1 MRSMTFCALAISTLA
16 GNAQDL
22 AQHLPDAEVEKI
34 FHEGELASRKGNYDK
49 AIALFTQVIERD
61 PQHINAFLQRGF
73 SESMTKHYELAV
85 ADFTAVINLKN
96 DHLWAYT
103 SRGSAY
109 NKLGRQAEAM
119 ADFDKVLSLDPKDQE
134 AYNNRGW
141 SKKALGDLKGACKDW
156 KTSKKLGNGEAAIIL
171 KNNDCK

>member
-1 MRSMTFCALAISTLA
+1 MRAMILCFLAVPALVGKAQELA
-16 GNAQDL
+16 
-22 AQHLPDAEVEKI
+22 HLPDPSTEKI
-34 FHEGELASRKGNYDK
+34 FHEGELAGRKGEHEK

-61 PQHINAFLQRGF
+61 PQHINAYLQRGF
-73 SESMTKHYELAV
+73 NHSMSKHYELAI
-85 ADFTAVINLKN
+85 ADLTAVIKLKE

-156 KTSKKLGNGEAAIIL
+156 KTSKKLGNGEATIIL
-171 KNNDCK
+171 KNNNCK